1 MPVVT
6 SDLYFRYLRQYEK
19 VRVTMATLVIRRTEG
34 QAGADAVRNKS
45 LVQSGE
51 EAGMVQAFFPRLGA
65 KAQEALVRIA
75 LQSPAALEK
84 ADMFKLWVKEL
95 APVRIK
101 AIAVLILQEQVCM
114 PAAPTIPTLC
124 RVSES
129 RRFSQPCKLKICGSS
144 LSTTHR
150 QSSHLWRE
158 GS

>member
-6 SDLYFRYLRQYEK
+6 SDLYFRYLRYEK

-34 QAGADAVRNKS
+34 QAGADAVRNKI

-51 EAGMVQAFFPRLGA
+51 EAGMVQAFFPRLA
-65 KAQEALVRIA
+65 KAQEALVRGA
-75 LQSPAALEK
+75 LQSPAALET
-84 ADMFKLWVKEL
+84 ADMFRLWVKEL
-95 APVRIK
+95 APVRIQ
-101 AIAVLILQEQVCM
+101 AIAVLIPQEQVCM
-114 PAAPTIPTLC
+114 PAGLTIPTLC
-124 RVSES
+124 RISES